1 MSNFPSW
8 EHAGIVVHLFP
19 KWELDYAPIMKLL
32 GKNVLITFMMKHADA
47 RKKVE
52 SLVAEIEGA
61 EWSTPH
67 DVKKQYPTASII
79 GNQNVVF
86 NVRGNRYRIHVRVA
100 YRTGRVLVIQ
110 AGTHQEYD
118 AWNIE

>member
-1 MSNFPSW
+1 
-8 EHAGIVVHLFP
+8 
-19 KWELDYAPIMKLL
+19 MKLH
-32 GKNVLITFMMKHADA
+32 GKNVLMAFMTKHADA
-47 RKKVE
+47 RKQVE

-79 GNQNVVF
+79 GKGNVVF
-86 NVRGNRYRIHVRVA
+86 NIRGNRFRIHVIVA
-100 YRTGRVLVIQ
+100 YRTGKVLVIQ

-118 AWNIE
+118 AWKIE